1 MEYIETKNYPVSLRY
16 KTWKI
21 VVYDFILLQLLI
33 RYGVGEIFYYRS
45 SNFAILG
52 ILFWWL
58 SCLKHEITT
67 QVLQTC
73 VSLRLLIM

>member
-1 MEYIETKNYPVSLRY
+1 MEYIETKNYPASLRF

-21 VVYDFILLQLLI
+21 VVYDFILLQSLI
-33 RYGVGEIFYYRS
+33 KYGVAEIFYYRS
-45 SNFAILG
+45 STFAILG

-73 VSLRLLIM
+73 VALRLLII